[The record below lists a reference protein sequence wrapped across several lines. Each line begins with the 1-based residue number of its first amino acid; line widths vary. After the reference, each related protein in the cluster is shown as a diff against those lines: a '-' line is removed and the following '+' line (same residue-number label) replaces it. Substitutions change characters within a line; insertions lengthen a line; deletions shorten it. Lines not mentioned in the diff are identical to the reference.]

1 MSASPSSEP
10 AVSGLFFDGKRS
22 QGFPAQLSRQD
33 QALCLSYADQ
43 SLVLAA
49 SALRLGV
56 QVGKARSYLSL
67 EQGGVFESADQ
78 AGLMALARASGVPGA
93 GGALQRLEGNLRLI
107 LISAVIVLAVLAGSL
122 VFGIPWLSK
131 VVANQ
136 IPVSMEVEMGKQT
149 LEAMERLYMSPSQ
162 LDDTRLAEV
171 RDAFEPYLAA
181 LAERHPEQSLTVL
194 FRDSDTFGANAFALP
209 GGIVVFTDDLLSL
222 AEQDEELVAILAHE
236 VGHVVHRHSLRSAIQ
251 SSLAL
256 WLVFAISGDLSAASD
271 LSTVL
276 PALIASMSYSR
287 AMEREADAFSLDFMR
302 DQGLP
307 PVHFANIM
315 RRLDSDASEEGGVGD
330 FLSTHPPTPERIRAF
345 EE

>member
-1 MSASPSSEP
+1 MSASPSSES

-78 AGLMALARASGVPGA
+78 AGLMALARAARVPGA

-107 LISAVIVLAVLAGSL
+107 LISAAIVLAVLAGSL
-122 VFGIPWLSK
+122 VYGIPWLSK

-162 LDDTRLAEV
+162 HDDARLDEV
-171 RDAFEPYLAA
+171 RGAFEPYLAA
-181 LAERHPEQSLTVL
+181 FAERHPEQSLTVL
-194 FRDSDTFGANAFALP
+194 FRDSDTLGANAFALP
-209 GGIVVFTDDLLSL
+209 GGIVVFTDDLLTL
-222 AEQDEELVAILAHE
+222 AEQDEELIAILAHE

-256 WLVFAISGDLSAASD
+256 
-271 LSTVL
+271 
-276 PALIASMSYSR
+276 
-287 AMEREADAFSLDFMR
+287 
-302 DQGLP
+302 
-307 PVHFANIM
+307 
-315 RRLDSDASEEGGVGD
+315 
-330 FLSTHPPTPERIRAF
+330 
-345 EE
+345 